1 MNNAILFD
9 FQGEPPAPFDTLDSP
24 RLTEPQYL
32 SVYNGYGEKQ
42 VSTLSPA
49 LISAIHVYL
58 DLKKAAVNGGVGKSD
73 QCTFAEYQS
82 AAGEIRLAKYNKIKG
97 VLSYGIYKQGALFP
111 CLEETF
117 DPLVLCLA
125 LLPPLLDDHEFCTKF
140 EAYERD
146 VYKRQSVFLVRLRI
160 FPEDFIVFLLFQR
173 SLVDF
178 DFKGKPV
185 YRRAALQHNI
195 LF

>member
-82 AAGEIRLAKYNKIKG
+82 AAGEIRLAKYNKNQRCFVVRHLQARRTFPLFRGNIRSARF
-97 VLSYGIYKQGALFP
+97 VPGAIASP
-111 CLEETF
+111 
-117 DPLVLCLA
+117 A
-125 LLPPLLDDHEFCTKF
+125 
-140 EAYERD
+140 
-146 VYKRQSVFLVRLRI
+146 
-160 FPEDFIVFLLFQR
+160 
-173 SLVDF
+173 
-178 DFKGKPV
+178 
-185 YRRAALQHNI
+185 
-195 LF
+195 